1 MAYSLF
7 IYLAFFALL
16 SNFCHGFNPRLLNV
30 SKYDQY
36 GSSWPTTDATW
47 YGDASGSG
55 STGGSCGYEDAVASA
70 PFSSKITA
78 LAPPLYISGRGCG
91 KCFQVKCTSSP
102 YCSGSPVTVVATDS
116 CQGCDHLFDLSGTS
130 FGAMANP
137 GQDEQLRNVGRLQ
150 IQYQSVECEFSGVN
164 VAFRVDPGS
173 NGNYF
178 ATAIEYEDGDGLTGV
193 ALRQANSDGEWK
205 QMQLSWGAVY
215 MVNLPNGYTPPFSIK
230 LTDSS
235 KTVVAENVIPA
246 NYRVTTYRSVVN
258 FGV

>member
-1 MAYSLF
+1 MAYLLF
-7 IYLAFFALL
+7 TYLAFFSLI
-16 SNFCHGFNPRLLNV
+16 SNFCHSFNPKLLNV

-36 GSSWPTTDATW
+36 SSNWPTTDATW
-47 YGDASGSG
+47 YGDAFGSG
-55 STGGSCGYEDAVASA
+55 SAGGSCGYEDAVASA

-78 LAPPLYISGRGCG
+78 VASSLYNNGYGCG

-102 YCSGSPVTVVATDS
+102 YCSGTPVTVVVTDS
-116 CQGCDHLFDLSGTS
+116 CLGCDHFFDLSGTS

-137 GQDEQLRNVGRLQ
+137 GQDEQLRNAGRLQ
-150 IQYQSVECEFSGVN
+150 IQYQSVECDYIGVN

-173 NGNYF
+173 NANYF
-178 ATAIEYEDGDGLTGV
+178 ATAIEYEDGDGLVGV
-193 ALRQANSDGEWK
+193 ALRQANSDGEWM

-215 MVNLPNGYTPPFSIK
+215 AVNLPNGYAPPFSFK

-235 KTVVAENVIPA
+235 KTVVAENVIPS
-246 NYRVTTYRSVVN
+246 NYQVQTYRSVVN